1 MFYFF
6 FFNTYSYSAELN
18 VQKLIELGYPKTFF
32 YKDNYKKSNVK
43 WFNLSEIIEQKPKFI
58 ALVEQNLKLNGEFID
73 YKFVYSSKH
82 NFFKLVTT
90 EVKNKK
96 SPFGSISLI
105 KKRISKPEDISDEN
119 ISKDEF
125 LENVLDHCKYSPV
138 KNIKKPDTKKRIIFK
153 EFNECKIKYLNAK
166 KIDNLTLKK
175 FIEIGKNNKD
185 LKNEDTN
192 EKVSNENK
200 KNDPKKKTSETTG
213 VENEIKQIDKEISVA
228 FSWQNF
234 PKPIISNLKMSSK
247 NTGIIDIY
255 IHETKEKCVGTIALN
270 SDNNGNWSLSCPNND
285 DRPGVFKKGMG
296 GSGTLIKENNF
307 ILGKGLDIYKNE
319 INFIAKLD

>member
-1 MFYFF
+1 M
-6 FFNTYSYSAELN
+6 
-18 VQKLIELGYPKTFF
+18 IELGYPKTFF
-32 YKDNYKKSNVK
+32 YKDNYKKSSVK

-58 ALVEQNLKLNGEFID
+58 ALVEQNLKLNGEFVD

-82 NFFKLVTT
+82 NFFKLITT
-90 EVKNKK
+90 EVENKK
-96 SPFGSISLI
+96 SSLI
-105 KKRISKPEDISDEN
+105 SVPLLKKKISKPEDISDVN
-119 ISKDEF
+119 ISEDEF

-138 KNIKKPDTKKRIIFK
+138 KNIKKPDGKKRIIFK
-153 EFNECKIKYLNAK
+153 EFDECKIKYLNTR
-166 KIDNLTLKK
+166 KIDDLTLKQ
-175 FIEIGKNNKD
+175 FTEIDKNNKD
-185 LKNEDTN
+185 LKKEDTN
-192 EKVSNENK
+192 KKVSK
-200 KNDPKKKTSETTG
+200 KNKNNKPKKKNSQKTE

-247 NTGIIDIY
+247 NSGILDIY

-307 ILGKGLDIYKNE
+307 IIGKGLDIYKNE